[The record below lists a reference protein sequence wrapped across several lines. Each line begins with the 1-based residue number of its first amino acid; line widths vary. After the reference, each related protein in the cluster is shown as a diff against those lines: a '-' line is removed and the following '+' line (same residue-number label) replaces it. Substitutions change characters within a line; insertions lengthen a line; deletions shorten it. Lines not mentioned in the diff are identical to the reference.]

1 MMQGCAV
8 GIQSETVNGYKLLTE
23 PPNDTPQFRIDH
35 QACMAE
41 VEKMWLNETQ
51 QNVGVTQ
58 YRRCLVNKG
67 YRLLS

>member
-8 GIQSETVNGYKLLTE
+8 GIQSETVNGNKLLTE
-23 PPNDTPQFRIDH
+23 PPNDNPQFRIDH

-41 VEKMWLNETQ
+41 VEKMWPNETQ
-51 QNVGVTQ
+51 QNVGVMQ